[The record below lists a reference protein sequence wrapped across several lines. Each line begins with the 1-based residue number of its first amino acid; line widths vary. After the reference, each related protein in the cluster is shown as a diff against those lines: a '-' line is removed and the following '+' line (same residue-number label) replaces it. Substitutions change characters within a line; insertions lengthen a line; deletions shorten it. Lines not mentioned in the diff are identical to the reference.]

1 MTSSLAS
8 QLPPTAA
15 DEAAL
20 RPLPLHDALHEASKL
35 AAPAADRRQPR
46 NAGRASTEYA
56 APRPL
61 HEQQMLGLGCWP
73 GGRRGALK
81 RGRWRSALRLCDG
94 AARRGAVARLYND
107 PRAAGSPCCS
117 QTPPLK
123 TAAARFSDVIY
134 SKSGPVRFYH
144 F

>member
-1 MTSSLAS
+1 VTSSLAS

-61 HEQQMLGLGCWP
+61 HEQQMLAGVGLLAAVR
-73 GGRRGALK
+73 GRRGAL
-81 RGRWRSALRLCDG
+81 RRSLWRSAVMLRGG
-94 AARRGAVARLYND
+94 AARRGAVARLYNG
-107 PRAAGSPCCS
+107 PRAAGGACCTE
-117 QTPPLK
+117 TPPLK

-134 SKSGPVRFYH
+134 SN
-144 F
+144 